1 MDRGGEIREVLPHLS
16 EPLSW
21 ESGMSHGDPEV
32 RDTEP
37 PRSNGGED
45 AISITPCT
53 RGARRRLSGVLL
65 CPRVRIRAG
74 KAGRQTHG
82 G

>member
-1 MDRGGEIREVLPHLS
+1 MVEAMPRMDHGGQIREVLPPLS

-37 PRSNGGED
+37 PRSNGGDD
-45 AISITPCT
+45 AISITP
-53 RGARRRLSGVLL
+53 
-65 CPRVRIRAG
+65 
-74 KAGRQTHG
+74 
-82 G
+82 